1 MEFVIFNTI
10 TRKKEIFVPIIPG
23 KVGIYS
29 CGPTV
34 YSEQHMG
41 NMRAVF
47 VVDLLK
53 NALRFVGGYETLHVM
68 NVTDVGH
75 LTGDNDG
82 DADHGEDRMEKGAR
96 KEGITAWDVAEKYLA
111 VYMQDLATLRIDS
124 FTVMPKATAH
134 IDEQIA
140 MIQELESKGYTY
152 VIEGDGVY
160 MDTSKIENYDVLV
173 GKKHMEGIEQ
183 WARVDDAGKK
193 NPTDFAL
200 WKFNV
205 TGKKRDMEWESPWW
219 IGFPGWH
226 IECSAMSMKYLGNH
240 IDIHTGW
247 VEHIPVHHTNE
258 IAQSECSHWHHPWVN
273 YRMHY
278 QHLMMN
284 GKKLAKSDGN
294 VAFVREIRER
304 GFSGE
309 DLRLFFMQAHYRS
322 FQDFTWEWLEAAR
335 TTRHN
340 IIKKIAGAVG
350 DRIVTLYGLQM
361 EDMNDI
367 VYTQLIEP
375 LIDDLDTPQLLARV
389 QKMLG
394 VANDDIIKALLL
406 LDHEV
411 LKLGLYEWVV
421 KLIDDEAMT
430 VNVPADIRSL
440 ADERWAAKAE
450 KNRLRADQ
458 LREELAHKGWVMKD
472 GQDGYTLAVSA

>member
-111 VYMQDLATLRIDS
+111 VYMQDLATLRIDP

-183 WARVDDAGKK
+183 
-193 NPTDFAL
+193 
-200 WKFNV
+200 
-205 TGKKRDMEWESPWW
+205 
-219 IGFPGWH
+219 
-226 IECSAMSMKYLGNH
+226 
-240 IDIHTGW
+240 
-247 VEHIPVHHTNE
+247 
-258 IAQSECSHWHHPWVN
+258 
-273 YRMHY
+273 
-278 QHLMMN
+278 
-284 GKKLAKSDGN
+284 
-294 VAFVREIRER
+294 
-304 GFSGE
+304 
-309 DLRLFFMQAHYRS
+309 
-322 FQDFTWEWLEAAR
+322 
-335 TTRHN
+335 
-340 IIKKIAGAVG
+340 
-350 DRIVTLYGLQM
+350 
-361 EDMNDI
+361 
-367 VYTQLIEP
+367 
-375 LIDDLDTPQLLARV
+375 
-389 QKMLG
+389 
-394 VANDDIIKALLL
+394 
-406 LDHEV
+406 
-411 LKLGLYEWVV
+411 
-421 KLIDDEAMT
+421 
-430 VNVPADIRSL
+430 
-440 ADERWAAKAE
+440 
-450 KNRLRADQ
+450 
-458 LREELAHKGWVMKD
+458 
-472 GQDGYTLAVSA
+472 